1 MSRETHFTVIYR
13 FVQETDAILGK
24 RAVFGTN
31 YSSSKKGVTGIFER
45 IIWMIR
51 KRNPIR
57 KRLKKKK

>member
-1 MSRETHFTVIYR
+1 
-13 FVQETDAILGK
+13 LGK

-57 KRLKKKK
+57 KRLKKKNKKKSVVWVPVDSTDKVSC